1 MKEGMLPVAN
11 DQLGIGIGNIPMSTQ
26 KDAKRIMPI
35 HRTETCQF
43 TERKCV
49 NSPNAVDLQGKV

>member
-35 HRTETCQF
+35 HRTEMRQF
-43 TERKCV
+43 TERR
-49 NSPNAVDLQGKV
+49 